1 MEIGTLGTLS
11 AYTVFST
18 GVSLEVAFDEWSTQP
33 DVRIPAN
40 DYTIGNSTTLKPGEM
55 LAVEPVQMHY
65 HTFSEHTFDG
75 FYAPGELHIVAKV
88 KDNASD
94 FCDKTGGCLA
104 VFGIMTALVGENAR
118 THETFDHL
126 FHEIPDGVGIENGIF
141 KAKRLN
147 LDDFLPSSLDYY
159 TYLGS
164 LTTPPCTEKV
174 TWHVFT
180 EPISVKPEV
189 IEKHQMM
196 VSYTPGSD
204 CAFTVFGTCFP
215 PREKTNCR
223 RTQPLLERKVYLVED
238 DVHGCF
244 GCSD

>member
-1 MEIGTLGTLS
+1 MGTLS
-11 AYTVFST
+11 AYTVYFT
-18 GVSLEVAFDEWSTQP
+18 GVSLEVAFDEWSIHP

-40 DYTIGNSTTLKPGEM
+40 DYTIGNSTTLKPGDM
-55 LAVEPVQMHY
+55 LAIEPIQMHY

-94 FCDKTGGCLA
+94 YCDKTGGCLA
-104 VFGIMTALVGENAR
+104 VFGIMTALAGENDR
-118 THETFDHL
+118 THIAFDRL
-126 FHEIPDGVGIENGIF
+126 FDEIPDGVGIENGLF
-141 KAKRLN
+141 EATELN
-147 LDDFLPSSLDYY
+147 LDDLLPFSLDYY

-180 EPISVKPEV
+180 EPIPVKSEA

-196 VSYTPGSD
+196 VSFTPGSD
-204 CAFTVFGTCFP
+204 CVFTIRGICLP
-215 PREKTNCR
+215 PREKTNFR
-223 RTQPLLERKVYLVED
+223 PVQPLLERTVYLVEG
-238 DVHGCF
+238 DVF
-244 GCSD
+244 